1 MKYKSKI
8 LPSIILSM
16 VLSSV
21 IISCSKKYD
30 KSKTEISNFKI
41 SDYEFTVYHRITKER
56 ESGIIVKDYYDTV
69 LVNIC
74 DFYEDFAECDGDEGY
89 IRK

>member
-1 MKYKSKI
+1 MKDKSKI

-41 SDYEFTVYHRITKER
+41 NDYEFTVFLLQLNI
-56 ESGIIVKDYYDTV
+56 DTF
-69 LVNIC
+69 LTYLMY
-74 DFYEDFAECDGDEGY
+74 F
-89 IRK
+89 

>member
-1 MKYKSKI
+1 MLKSKI
-8 LPSIILSM
+8 SSSIIFIML
-16 VLSSV
+16 
-21 IISCSKKYD
+21 ISGLFITCGKKYD
-30 KSKTEISNFKI
+30 KSRTKISKFKI
-41 SDYEFTVYHRITKER
+41 GDYKFVVYHRIKKER

-74 DFYEDFAECDGDEGY
+74 DFYEDFAECDDDSGI